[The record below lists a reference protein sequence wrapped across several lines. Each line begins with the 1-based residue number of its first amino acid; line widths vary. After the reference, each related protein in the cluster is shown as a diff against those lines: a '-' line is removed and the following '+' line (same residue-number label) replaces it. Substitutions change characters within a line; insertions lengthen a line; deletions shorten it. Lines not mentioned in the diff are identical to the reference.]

1 MQVQSL
7 WSRRSTR
14 GGHGNPLQ
22 YSCLENPIDG
32 EALQAIV
39 HWVTKIWTQLKR
51 LSSHNVHLLMLLL
64 MDIWVT
70 SGLWLWICLYVSFGE
85 CSCSVAKSCPTLP
98 DPMDCST
105 PGFPVHHQLLE
116 LAQTHVQVSDA
127 TNHLILCHP
136 LLLLPT
142 IFPSIRVS
150 SNESVLRM
158 RWPKYWSFSISPS
171 NEYSGLIP
179 FRIDWFDHAV
189 QRTFKSLLQLHS

>member
-7 WSRRSTR
+7 RSRRSTR

-64 MDIWVT
+64 MDIWVA
-70 SGLWLWICLYVSFGE
+70 SSLWLWICLYVSFGE

-98 DPMDCST
+98 DPMDCSL
-105 PGFPVHHQLLE
+105 PGFSIYGILQARILGWVPIPFFRE
-116 LAQTHVQVSDA
+116 SSWPRDQTQVSHISGRFFTIWA
-127 TNHLILCHP
+127 TREALTFYI
-136 LLLLPT
+136 T
-142 IFPSIRVS
+142 FQFPSYTFFTVFFVFVVKLS
-150 SNESVLRM
+150 SLHAQ
-158 RWPKYWSFSISPS
+158 
-171 NEYSGLIP
+171 
-179 FRIDWFDHAV
+179 WFL
-189 QRTFKSLLQLHS
+189 FLS